1 MSNSSV
7 FNTQAKVLNSSQ
19 DLQLNEREFQ
29 TAGALT
35 LKALA
40 DNVNDV
46 RGTVSNSLSAISDS
60 VQGYSPSPT
69 DTVHLFNSSMLVI
82 I

>member
-1 MSNSSV
+1 VSNSSV

-35 LKALA
+35 LKALS

-46 RGTVSNSLSAISDS
+46 CGTVSDSLSAISDS
-60 VQGYSPSPT
+60 VQGYSHGSSE
-69 DTVHLFNSSMLVI
+69 TVRLE
-82 I
+82 

>member
-1 MSNSSV
+1 MNS
-7 FNTQAKVLNSSQ
+7 LQ

-40 DNVNDV
+40 DNVSDV
-46 RGTVSNSLSAISDS
+46 RGTVSNSLSEQISDS
-60 VQGYSPSPT
+60 VQGYSHGLSET
-69 DTVHLFNSSMLVI
+69 GRLE
-82 I
+82 